1 MKLLL
6 LGSLFLL
13 LPITAFAV
21 PSKPE
26 QFEKLENEL
35 SLECQ
40 KYGAESCAARFI
52 SMAACTYVFSINQ
65 GKHPEEAMDIS
76 DKLFVGIM
84 RGNKIKPEI
93 MFTKEKKIKPV
104 IVNEVAQRTAFCK
117 EAIEKAV
124 PKLFKARGMEEP
136 TAEIQKRLTNSFG
149 YWWISTIETIYKKVK
164 DEKLK

>member
-6 LGSLFLL
+6 LTSLFFS

-21 PSKPE
+21 PTKPE
-26 QFEKLENEL
+26 QFEKLENEF

-52 SMAACTYVFSINQ
+52 SMAACTYVFAVNQ
-65 GKHPEEAMDIS
+65 GKHPDEAMDIS

-93 MFTKEKKIKPV
+93 MFTEEKNIKPI
-104 IVNEVAQRTAFCK
+104 IVGEVAERTALCK
-117 EAIEKAV
+117 EATAKAV
-124 PKLFKARGMEEP
+124 PKLFAARGLKEP
-136 TAEIQKRLTNSFG
+136 SKERQKRLTNSVG
-149 YWWISTIETIYKKVK
+149 YWWISTIETIYKQGKK
-164 DEKLK
+164 

>member
-6 LGSLFLL
+6 LGSLFFL

-65 GKHPEEAMDIS
+65 GKHPDEAMDIS

-84 RGNKIKPEI
+84 RGNKIKPDI

-104 IVNEVAQRTAFCK
+104 IVNEVAQRTTFCK

-149 YWWISTIETIYKKVK
+149 YWWISTIETIYKEGKR
-164 DEKLK
+164 

>member
-1 MKLLL
+1 MKRLLL
-6 LGSLFLL
+6 SLLFFLI
-13 LPITAFAV
+13 PATAFAV
-21 PSKPE
+21 PTKPE

-35 SLECQ
+35 SMECQ
-40 KYGAESCAARFI
+40 KYGEESCAARFI

-65 GKHPEEAMDIS
+65 GKHPDEAMDIS

-84 RGNKIKPEI
+84 RGNKIKPDI

-149 YWWISTIETIYKKVK
+149 YWWISTIETIYKKGK
-164 DEKLK
+164 K

>member
-6 LGSLFLL
+6 LGSLFFL

-26 QFEKLENEL
+26 QFEKIENEL

-65 GKHPEEAMDIS
+65 GKHPDEAMDIS

-84 RGNKIKPEI
+84 RGNKIKPDI

-136 TAEIQKRLTNSFG
+136 KAEIQKRLTNSFG
-149 YWWISTIETIYKKVK
+149 YWWISTIETIYKEGKR
-164 DEKLK
+164 